1 MDEMMT
7 RSQALVIRFGGSLEG
22 MTTWPSCPSVHGVL
36 SVLAYLP
43 LRGRTVLRDSRAQDY
58 DRERPTSNIRCGE
71 AIIIICPKE
80 PCLDLQ

>member
-1 MDEMMT
+1 MDEMT
-7 RSQALVIRFGGSLEG
+7 TGNHALVAWSGGSLEG